1 MSSYFA
7 NSYIPDLRNGGV
19 EHPHQHQQHY
29 GAAVQ
34 VPQQTQSVQQQSQQA
49 GDPCDPSLLRQ
60 GVPGHHYG
68 AAGSQ
73 QDIPYPR
80 FPPYNRMDMRNATYY
95 QHQQEHGSM
104 DGMGGY
110 RSTSPSPGMGHMGHT
125 PTPNGHPSTPIAENR
140 FREAHVVV
148 ITRRLAVVMTEVGY
162 DPALIRH
169 YGHENGR
176 SQEATM
182 LNLPFASE
190 LPCPLPRPL
199 ELYSITSKEF
209 FYLETIETIRFI
221 DNPLNL
227 TKLELCIFEEA
238 GNTTC
243 PFQIRLLTREKG
255 LRKFSGAG
263 RDCEESNGSV
273 QKDTMW
279 QALQFLICGRAS
291 WGRGDQHIFSS
302 GKRVSF

>member
-73 QDIPYPR
+73 QDMPYPR

-95 QHQQEHGSM
+95 QHQQDHGSGM

-110 RSTSPSPGMGHMGHT
+110 RSASPSPGMGHMGHT
-125 PTPNGHPSTPIAENR
+125 PTPNGHPSTPIVYASCKLQAAAVDHQGSVLDGPDSPPLVESQMHHQMHTQHPHMQPQQGQHQSQAQQQHLQAQQQHMMYQQQQQSQAASQQSQPGMHPQQQQQAQQHQGVVTSPLSQQQQAAPQGAASANLPSPLYPWMRSQFGKNWNFRSLEN
-140 FREAHVVV
+140 
-148 ITRRLAVVMTEVGY
+148 
-162 DPALIRH
+162 LIRLII
-169 YGHENGR
+169 
-176 SQEATM
+176 M
-182 LNLPFASE
+182 LGVDWIVVFSNS
-190 LPCPLPRPL
+190 
-199 ELYSITSKEF
+199 
-209 FYLETIETIRFI
+209 
-221 DNPLNL
+221 
-227 TKLELCIFEEA
+227 
-238 GNTTC
+238 
-243 PFQIRLLTREKG
+243 RLLSR
-255 LRKFSGAG
+255 
-263 RDCEESNGSV
+263 C
-273 QKDTMW
+273 
-279 QALQFLICGRAS
+279 
-291 WGRGDQHIFSS
+291 
-302 GKRVSF
+302 

>member
-125 PTPNGHPSTPIAENR
+125 PTPNGHPSTPIVYASCKLQAAAVDHQDAGALPGICPVKPPR
-140 FREAHVVV
+140 FPGTLRGTFALHRGRANIGGTHCCSHTCSGNYSDEINSNDGAATRFSEEPTFLGTTSKLERAYNAPLCEA
-148 ITRRLAVVMTEVGY
+148 
-162 DPALIRH
+162 ALKSEYASKVDWQKHIH
-169 YGHENGR
+169 IV
-176 SQEATM
+176 SQFATAYAHSRM
-182 LNLPFASE
+182 LNQ
-190 LPCPLPRPL
+190 
-199 ELYSITSKEF
+199 SIGNVLIT
-209 FYLETIETIRFI
+209 ETGMSVA
-221 DNPLNL
+221 
-227 TKLELCIFEEA
+227 A
-238 GNTTC
+238 G
-243 PFQIRLLTREKG
+243 G
-255 LRKFSGAG
+255 GG
-263 RDCEESNGSV
+263 
-273 QKDTMW
+273 
-279 QALQFLICGRAS
+279 
-291 WGRGDQHIFSS
+291 GRGKQKQMS
-302 GKRVSF
+302 G